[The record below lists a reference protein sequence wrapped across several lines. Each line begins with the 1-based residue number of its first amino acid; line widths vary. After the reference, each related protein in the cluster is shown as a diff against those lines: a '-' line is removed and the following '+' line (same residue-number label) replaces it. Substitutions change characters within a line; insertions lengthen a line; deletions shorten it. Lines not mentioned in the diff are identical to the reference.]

1 MCELFGISS
10 EENYNI
16 GDYLKIFFS
25 HSSAHPHGWGMACM
39 EENTVQIEKEPVQAS
54 KSNYLNTIAVRQ
66 PC

>member
-16 GDYLKIFFS
+16 RDYLKIFFS
-25 HSSAHPHGWGMACM
+25 HSSAHPHGWGIACM
-39 EENTVQIEKEPVQAS
+39 EENAVQIEKEPVQAS